1 MKPFQ
6 HWQQQLQS
14 QPVVQQAQ
22 QRWQQFNQREQRLL
36 SALGAV
42 LLLALLY
49 FVIWQP
55 SQQLRVQAEQRL
67 QAQQQQLN
75 WVRQNIARYQAL
87 KSSQSSTERANGSLS
102 QRLNQAAASHDIAL
116 ARIQPQGEGMLITI
130 DEAGFNQVL
139 NFVAQLENQYQ
150 MSIETLDVARLDNP
164 GQVRVRQLLVV
175 DPS

>member
-1 MKPFQ
+1 MKQ
-6 HWQQQLQS
+6 LKHWQQQLQS

-36 SALGAV
+36 SALAAV

-55 SQQLRVQAEQRL
+55 SQQLRTEANQRL

-75 WVRQNIARYQAL
+75 WVQQSLARYQAL
-87 KSSQSSTERANGSLS
+87 KSSQDDTASAGGSLS
-102 QRLNQAAASHDIAL
+102 QRLNQAAQAQDINL
-116 ARIQPQGEGMLITI
+116 ARLQPQGQGMLVSI

-139 NFVAQLENQYQ
+139 NFIAQLENQYQ
-150 MSIETLDVARLDNP
+150 MSITTLDIARLEAP

-175 DPS
+175 EQG